1 MCTFSSCAN
10 IVQAQE
16 VGRASSY
23 TAATSNL
30 LIVVVWNL
38 VVIAKRLLVILG
50 NRFNFFNLFIVDGNI
65 FIHQPPHH
73 WKQLCL
79 QEPPCRRWKR
89 LRRPQTLCYC
99 WKPHWK
105 HQTPRC
111 RWKIHCQQVRLGG
124 QQHCSCQVAS
134 SISFSCCCCC
144 YSGSCDVVFRRL
156 QAGLCDRC
164 SKSLP

>member
-79 QEPPCRRWKR
+79 QEPPCCRWKR
-89 LRRPQTLCYC
+89 LCLLRTPCYC
-99 WKPHWK
+99 WKPHRK
-105 HQTPRC
+105 HRPLVVAGKLIVSTC
-111 RWKIHCQQVRLGG
+111 GLGG
-124 QQHCSCQVAS
+124 WQHCSCQVLYHQS
-134 SISFSCCCCC
+134 VV
-144 YSGSCDVVFRRL
+144 DVDVQDRVM
-156 QAGLCDRC
+156 LCIVDC
-164 SKSLP
+164 KLGTVTGAKKVS